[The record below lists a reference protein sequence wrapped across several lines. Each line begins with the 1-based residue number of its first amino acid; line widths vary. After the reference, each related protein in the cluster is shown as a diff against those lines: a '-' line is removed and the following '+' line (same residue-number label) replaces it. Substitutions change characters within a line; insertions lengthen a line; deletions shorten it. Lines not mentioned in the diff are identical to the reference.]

1 MLLDWIWEAPT
12 VLAPYS
18 MWFAAAG
25 AFLLFGLGWFLC
37 ARVKARKIW
46 EIEQQTER
54 RISKLVE
61 KADRERKAAFLE
73 EKNKWYD
80 SKEKFEREFDQKRRN
95 LNRLG
100 EALEERENG
109 LGEQLESNR
118 QREKALDRSEREMR
132 QREGRLEQQSRE
144 LDRVL
149 AEQRARLER
158 ISNMNIEHAKE
169 MLLENLRSELQHT
182 ATAIGMDVIEQ
193 AKERAERESKHIIA
207 QAIER
212 CSTDQTVQSS
222 ISVVALP
229 DDDIKGRIVGKEGRN
244 IIAFEA
250 ATGVKVIVND
260 TPEAVVLSSFDPVKR
275 DVARLAMEE
284 LVKEGR
290 INPSRVEEVV
300 AGCEQRVESLIEQE
314 GRQAV
319 KEVGIEDMHPEIVKL
334 LGRLK
339 YRTSYGQSQL
349 GHSKEVAFLAGAMAA
364 ELRLNERL
372 ARRAGLLHDIGK
384 AIVGVDQEV
393 EGTHTDIGVALVR
406 RCGEAP
412 EVENSILY
420 QHGDAEATT
429 PISFLVKAA
438 DAISSS
444 RPGARRDDV
453 EGYIRRVRDLEEI
466 AQSFEGV
473 RDAYAINAGREV
485 RVMVNAGRVD
495 DEKAK
500 TLSFEIAQRIREEMT
515 YPGQIQVTV
524 IRHTIA
530 TEWTGR
536 SGKRRKSRSR
546 GRRGRPSYEKSRS
559 RNGADRKNVPS
570 GNHKGAVVD
579 LQAPAGQEDHDAVP
593 GRKVGETGGIPRAA
607 QANEG

>member
-1 MLLDWIWEAPT
+1 MLLDWIQGAPT
-12 VLAPYS
+12 ALAAYS
-18 MWFAAAG
+18 MWLEVAG
-25 AFLLFGLGWFLC
+25 AFLLFGIGWFLC
-37 ARVKARKIW
+37 ARIKARKIQ
-46 EIEQQTER
+46 EIEHQTER
-54 RISKLVE
+54 RIVKLVE

-80 SKEKFEREFDQKRRN
+80 SKTKFERELDQKRREQD
-95 LNRLG
+95 RQT
-100 EALEERENG
+100 EELDEKQVEFAQHRE
-109 LGEQLESNR
+109 STR
-118 QREKALDRSEREMR
+118 QREKALSRSEREVK
-132 QREGRLEQQSRE
+132 QREARLGQQKQDLE
-144 LDRVL
+144 EVL

-158 ISNMNIEHAKE
+158 ISGMNIEHAKE
-169 MLLENLRSELQHT
+169 MLLENIRSELQHT
-182 ATAIGMDVIEQ
+182 ATAIGMEEIEQ
-193 AKERAERESKHIIA
+193 AKERADRESKQIIA

-212 CSTDQTVQSS
+212 SSTDQTVQSS
-222 ISVVALP
+222 ISVVSLP

-260 TPEAVVLSSFDPVKR
+260 TPEAVVLSSFDPIKR
-275 DVARLAMEE
+275 DVARLAMEK
-284 LVKEGR
+284 LVREGR

-300 AGCEQRVESLIEQE
+300 ADCEQRIESLIEEE

-319 KEVGIEDMHPEIVKL
+319 KEVGIDDMHAEIVKL

-349 GHSKEVAFLAGAMAA
+349 GHSKEVAFLAGSMAS
-364 ELRLNERL
+364 ELRLNQRL

-393 EGTHTDIGVALVR
+393 EGTHTDIGVEMVR
-406 RCGEAP
+406 KCGESP
-412 EVENSILY
+412 EVENAILY

-429 PISFLVKAA
+429 PIAFLVKAA

-453 EGYIRRVRDLEEI
+453 EGYIKRVRDLEEI
-466 AQSFEGV
+466 AQAFDGV
-473 RDAYAINAGREV
+473 RDAYAINASREV

-495 DEKAK
+495 DEQAK

-524 IRHTIA
+524 IRQTIVS
-530 TEWTGR
+530 EWAGR

-546 GRRGRPSYEKSRS
+546 NRKGRSTYEKSRS
-559 RNGADRKNVPS
+559 RNDADRKDVSS
-570 GNHKGAVVD
+570 GNHKGAVGD
-579 LQAPAGQEDHDAVP
+579 LQASAGQEVHRTVP
-593 GRKVGETGGIPRAA
+593 REKAGKAGGIPRAA